1 MVKGKTLFWTWAG
14 MRKAC
19 MKKSYPSTRKA
30 PFFSASECRK
40 AGMREYVQVRG
51 KGGMHY
57 LKYTSGSARWMK
69 RPYSKYAE
77 EGRKISTR
85 KKRSSKKKRSSRRKK
100 RLSKKKK
107 SSSRRK
113 KRLSKKKK
121 SSSKRKKRSS
131 KRRKRLTS
139 KQRRYGRR
147 GAVKTTAIYKRTKSG
162 GYRLS
167 ARAAYNAGY
176 ELGSERLLLNGKRKC
191 LKLNSNGS
199 PFWGAC

>member
-19 MKKSYPSTRKA
+19 IKKSYPSTRKA

-40 AGMREYVQVRG
+40 AGMKEYVQVRG
-51 KGGMHY
+51 KGGMYY

-77 EGRKISTR
+77 EGRQYRKISTR
-85 KKRSSKKKRSSRRKK
+85 KKRSSKRSSKRKKKSKRKRSSRRKK
-100 RLSKKKK
+100 K
-107 SSSRRK
+107 
-113 KRLSKKKK
+113 
-121 SSSKRKKRSS
+121 SKR

-147 GAVKTTAIYKRTKSG
+147 GSVKTTAIYKRTKSG

-167 ARAAYNAGY
+167 ARAVYNTPGVK
-176 ELGSERLLLNGKRKC
+176 LGSVHCYNGKCKC
-191 LKLNSNGS
+191 LKLKSNGS